1 MAPVSQL
8 RIYRI
13 REGLM
18 EEWLQLFHGKLV
30 ALHHEVGIPVPFASR
45 NTADPDE
52 FVWIRQFESV
62 DSVERQEN
70 EFFSNPPRVALGDV
84 RGKFVET
91 FEVRVLEELPLQQLE
106 ERTA

>member
-1 MAPVSQL
+1 MALVSQL

-13 REGLM
+13 RQGLM
-18 EEWLQLFHGKLV
+18 DEWLELFHDKLV
-30 ALHHEVGIPVPFASR
+30 PLHHEVGIPVPFASR

-52 FVWIRQFESV
+52 FVWIRQFESA

-84 RGKFVET
+84 RGKFVESL
-91 FEVRVLEELPLQQLE
+91 EVRVLEELPVKQMEDQG
-106 ERTA
+106 A